1 MNLEVTEPIEP
12 NENES
17 LADSDDLRVRSTG
30 DHIYE
35 IAS

>member
-1 MNLEVTEPIEP
+1 MNLEVSESLEPE
-12 NENES
+12 ENET
-17 LADSDDLRVRSTG
+17 LADADELRVRSTG